1 MGVDRS
7 TSVKSTWPKRAASM
21 PCRTA
26 APLPRFGL
34 DRRTTTGSHA
44 CADAAATSAVPS
56 VLPSSTTMISAGSP
70 RRLAYSITRGSVP
83 GSRRA
88 SLYAGTTIDSPEP
101 SLPQPSFC

>member
-1 MGVDRS
+1 MTGPMRPVLIRFGLS
-7 TSVKSTWPKRAASM
+7 LLSAVLLFLSV
-21 PCRTA
+21 
-26 APLPRFGL
+26 PRFGL
-34 DRRTTTGSHA
+34 ERRTTTGSPGRA
-44 CADAAATSAVPS
+44 AAAATSPVPS
-56 VLPSSTTMISAGSP
+56 MLPSSTTMISAGSP